1 MIRGL
6 ALTASFVLAGV
17 VPAFA
22 QAHPIPHTR
31 PHPHDS
37 SAHVPMDSAQHA
49 ALHALL
55 HGSWDGTVASPHGGA
70 SEMHLSVAHDSLQHV
85 ILMMNAGHPT
95 HAGAA
100 TRSLGCTDYEATCA
114 ATDLEM
120 NGDHLRWTQSLS
132 GKSCKATAVVSPAT
146 AQVAET
152 MKGTM
157 ACADGE
163 MTFMLHKKA
172 G

>member
-100 TRSLGCTDYEATCA
+100 T
-114 ATDLEM
+114 DLEM